1 MLNQRKNL
9 SKNLIWNEFSKESLY
24 NNSMINIESNTT
36 YTSIYFKHFFF
47 GGGEQHIQI
56 DEESLNYVE
65 YVTITLQYAQ
75 DTEIFQLA
83 LIVDAL
89 RRAGCKSMQLKIPY
103 FPAARQDRVCN
114 IGEPL
119 SVKVYADLINAMKFD
134 KVIVF
139 DPHSDVT
146 AALINNVEVVD
157 NCEFVAHVFSRLNG
171 ENVATDFL
179 KNAVLVSPDAG
190 SNKKVASVAKHLYK
204 YSYKDV
210 AVVRAD
216 KLRNVA
222 TGEIIET
229 TVYVDDLTGKHCLIV
244 DDICSKGG
252 TFCALAK
259 VLKAKGAEKV
269 YLVVSH
275 YEDTANVRTLKASGI
290 DRIYT
295 TDSKAFVRRDANM
308 IDITPIYNFI

>member
-1 MLNQRKNL
+1 
-9 SKNLIWNEFSKESLY
+9 
-24 NNSMINIESNTT
+24 MITIESNIDHNH
-36 YTSIYFKHFFF
+36 IYYKHFFF
-47 GGGEQHIQI
+47 GGGEQHIQLNA
-56 DEESLNYVE
+56 ERLHMTES
-65 YVTITLQYAQ
+65 VTITLPFMQ
-75 DTEIFQLA
+75 DSEIIKLA

-89 RRAGCKSMQLKIPY
+89 RRAGCKSMSLKIPY

-114 IGEPL
+114 EGEPL

-134 KVIVF
+134 RVVVF

-146 AALINNVEVVD
+146 PALLNNVEVVD

-171 ENVATDFL
+171 EIVNGMSTDFM
-179 KNAVLVSPDAG
+179 KRAVLVSPDAG
-190 SNKKVASVAKHLYK
+190 SNKKVANVAKHLYK
-204 YSYKDV
+204 DGYKDV
-210 AVVRAD
+210 PVVRAD

-229 TVYVDDLTGKHCLIV
+229 TVYADDLTGKHCIIV

-275 YEDTANVRTLKASGI
+275 YEGTAILRILKESGI
-290 DRIYT
+290 DGVFT
-295 TDSKAFVRRDANM
+295 TNSKEFADRSVMLN
-308 IDITPIYNFI
+308 ITPIISLI

>member
-1 MLNQRKNL
+1 
-9 SKNLIWNEFSKESLY
+9 
-24 NNSMINIESNTT
+24 MITIESNIDHNH
-36 YTSIYFKHFFF
+36 IYYKHFFF
-47 GGGEQHIQI
+47 GGGEQHVQLNA
-56 DEESLNYVE
+56 ERLHLVES
-65 YVTITLQYAQ
+65 VTITLPFMQ
-75 DTEIFQLA
+75 DSEIIKLA

-89 RRAGCKSMQLKIPY
+89 RRAGCKSMCLKIPY

-114 IGEPL
+114 VGEPL

-134 KVIVF
+134 RVIVF

-146 AALINNVEVVD
+146 PALINNVEVVD
-157 NCEFVAHVFSRLNG
+157 NCEFVALVFSRLNG
-171 ENVATDFL
+171 EIVDYTSTDFL
-179 KNAVLVSPDAG
+179 QRAVLVSPDAG
-190 SNKKVASVAKHLYK
+190 SNKKVANAAKYLHKCGYL
-204 YSYKDV
+204 DV
-210 AVVRAD
+210 PVVRAD

-229 TVYVDDLTGKHCLIV
+229 TVYADDLTGKHCVIV

-275 YEDTANVRTLKASGI
+275 YEGTANLAMLKAYGI
-290 DRIYT
+290 DGVFT
-295 TDSKAFVRRDANM
+295 TNSKEFVDRSAMLN
-308 IDITPIYNFI
+308 ITPIISLI

>member
-1 MLNQRKNL
+1 MNNFKNTPH
-9 SKNLIWNEFSKESLY
+9 Y
-24 NNSMINIESNTT
+24 NMIAIESNIDHNH
-36 YTSIYFKHFFF
+36 IYYKHFFF
-47 GGGEQHIQI
+47 GGGEQHVQLNA
-56 DEESLNYVE
+56 DRLHAAESVS
-65 YVTITLQYAQ
+65 ITLPYMQ
-75 DTEIFQLA
+75 DSEIIKLA

-114 IGEPL
+114 VGEPL
-119 SVKVYADLINAMKFD
+119 SVKVYADLINAMHFD
-134 KVIVF
+134 KVVVF

-157 NCEFVAHVFSRLNG
+157 NCKFVEYVFSMLNG
-171 ENVATDFL
+171 EIVNGMSTDFL
-179 KNAVLVSPDAG
+179 KRAVLVSPDAG
-190 SNKKVASVAKHLYK
+190 SNKKVANVAKHLYK
-204 YSYKDV
+204 SGFINV
-210 AVVRAD
+210 PVVRAD

-229 TVYVDDLTGKHCLIV
+229 TVYADDLTGKHCVIV

-275 YEDTANVRTLKASGI
+275 YEGTATLRVLKESGI
-290 DRIYT
+290 DKVFT
-295 TDSKAFVRRDANM
+295 TNSKNFVELDDM
-308 IDITPIYNFI
+308 LHITPINSLI

>member
-1 MLNQRKNL
+1 
-9 SKNLIWNEFSKESLY
+9 
-24 NNSMINIESNTT
+24 MITIESNIDHNH
-36 YTSIYFKHFFF
+36 IYYKHFFF
-47 GGGEQHIQI
+47 GGGEQHVQLNA
-56 DEESLNYVE
+56 ERLHLAES
-65 YVTITLQYAQ
+65 VTITLPFMQ
-75 DTEIFQLA
+75 DSEIIKLA

-89 RRAGCKSMQLKIPY
+89 RRAGCKSMCLKIPY

-114 IGEPL
+114 EGEPL

-134 KVIVF
+134 RVVVF

-146 AALINNVEVVD
+146 PALLNNVEVVD

-171 ENVATDFL
+171 EIVNGMSTDFM
-179 KNAVLVSPDAG
+179 KRAVLVSPDAG
-190 SNKKVASVAKHLYK
+190 SNKKVANVAKHLYK
-204 YSYKDV
+204 NGYKDV
-210 AVVRAD
+210 PVVRAD

-229 TVYVDDLTGKHCLIV
+229 TVYADDLTDKHCIIV

-275 YEDTANVRTLKASGI
+275 YEGTATLRILKESGI
-290 DRIYT
+290 DGVFT
-295 TDSKAFVRRDANM
+295 TNSKEFADRSAMLN
-308 IDITPIYNFI
+308 ITPIISLI

>member
-1 MLNQRKNL
+1 
-9 SKNLIWNEFSKESLY
+9 
-24 NNSMINIESNTT
+24 MINIDSNTT
-36 YTSIYFKHFFF
+36 PYSIHFKHFFF
-47 GGGEQHIQI
+47 GGGEQHVQI
-56 DEESLNYVE
+56 DEDSLNYVE
-65 YVTITLQYAQ
+65 SVSITLQYVQ

-114 IGEPL
+114 VGEPL
-119 SVKVYADLINAMKFD
+119 SVKVYADIINAMKFD
-134 KVIVF
+134 KVVVF

-146 AALINNVEVVD
+146 AALINNVEVID
-157 NCEFVAHVFSRLNG
+157 NCEFVEQVFLHLN
-171 ENVATDFL
+171 NTDFT

-190 SNKKVASVAKHLYK
+190 SNKKVANVAKYLHK
-204 YSYKDV
+204 CDFKDV
-210 AVVRAD
+210 SVVRAD
-216 KLRNVA
+216 KLRDVA
-222 TGEIIET
+222 TDQIIET
-229 TVYVDDLTGKHCLIV
+229 TVYADDLTGKHCVIV

-275 YEDTANVRTLKASGI
+275 YEDTANMLMLKDSGI

-295 TDSKAFVRRDANM
+295 TDSKAFVQRNASMLN
-308 IDITPIYNFI
+308 ITPITSLI